1 MAMRGLLRTGESA
14 ALLVTMFV
22 GALLLWIGVPLAWLY
37 IGSKVQ
43 EATDSVGAALGAM
56 FVGVVVTIGALMPLL
71 GRVNEAYAHVRE
83 ARGLDSFGQAPL
95 EGVMVVSALV
105 ALVIF
110 LVWFFVIGDTGAP
123 LPIPEGGG

>member
-14 ALLVTMFV
+14 ALVVTMLV
-22 GALLLWIGVPLAWLY
+22 GA
-37 IGSKVQ
+37 
-43 EATDSVGAALGAM
+43 
-56 FVGVVVTIGALMPLL
+56 VVTIGALMPLL
-71 GRVNEAYAHVRE
+71 GRVNEGYAHVRE